1 MRVLRCMLRTASLK
15 YIWILANDYISEFV
29 VDFPVGQV
37 KTALQLS
44 SEEFKEKY
52 GGEKPQQTDNIVFSC
67 LAGIRSKQALDAATS
82 LGYKEWEFF
91 LSAIKQFGDCL
102 VTGSHCTVE
111 LCWFHLWIALDVNNV
126 TEFCFYR
133 NKSSK

>member
-1 MRVLRCMLRTASLK
+1 MCCLMRVLRCMLRTASLK
-15 YIWILANDYISEFV
+15 YIWILVNDYISEPV

-82 LGYKEWEFF
+82 LGYKE
-91 LSAIKQFGDCL
+91 
-102 VTGSHCTVE
+102 
-111 LCWFHLWIALDVNNV
+111 
-126 TEFCFYR
+126 
-133 NKSSK
+133 